1 MIVQALNS
9 LGAMN
14 SWLIIGVLALY
25 ILVLFLCAFFGEKHA
40 SRLST
45 RGRMLLFSLTLGVY
59 CSSWTFYGATGA
71 AVREG
76 IIFLP
81 IYLGPLLF
89 IWFGYDIWRRLGR
102 VRRHHAISSIADFIA
117 ARYGK
122 SGTLASLVTILAVI
136 AIIPYLALQL
146 RAIALS
152 ASVVLDQGPHLNTTT
167 NSVLLMTGV
176 LAMLAMM
183 FGTRQIANTEQH
195 GGLMLAVAFESFVK
209 LSALICVALFFIFE
223 TPNNLRQISHDVAKT
238 FHEVQLFGVP
248 ETFWIQTLLAGL
260 AIICLPRQFHVAVVE
275 LRDEKHIRGARR
287 WFAVYLILTTLAI
300 IPIASWAL
308 HAAPQFLTIPD
319 VAVLSL
325 PLSYNQEWLTLLAFL
340 GGFSASTGMLLVSSV
355 ALSIMLSNDLIMP
368 ALWRFNLISRHDTR
382 LPQMLKFTRR
392 ICILAV
398 MLLGFLFF
406 HFFNDIDQL
415 SVFGLLAFSA
425 VAQFAP
431 ALIGGLYWRGGSRQG
446 VYAGLI
452 VGFLMWMY
460 TLLLPT
466 ILISLPDQYQDFSY
480 HFLHSGPFD
489 ISWLRPEALL
499 GFESFAPL
507 THGVI
512 WALGLN
518 IILYVWISRIYR
530 PSVAEQIQ
538 AESFFYYETKPLPAQ
553 HTSTDMSYLHHD
565 AARLRVGDLITLA
578 KRITGDRPTQ
588 HAFAQFSS
596 QNNVLLNEHSF
607 ANGMWWRFT
616 EQYLAGTIGAA
627 SARTL
632 LTTAMVNNGLAL
644 GQVANILDQASQWQR
659 FNQNLLM
666 TMIDHMTQGVSVV
679 DENMCLVAW
688 NNQYLKLF
696 DYPKDLVY
704 VGCPIADLIRYNAER
719 GECGPGSVEEHVR
732 KRIHWMQVG
741 SAHEF
746 ERIRKDGRVIQMRGN
761 PIEGGGF
768 VTTFADITAF
778 RENEAV
784 LEARVM
790 DRTQQLADALTEQQ
804 LAREQADKANMSKSR
819 FIAAASHDLL
829 QPMHA
834 ARLFSTVLEQS
845 VHSEQERQTLQQLDR
860 ALYGAES
867 MLSALLDIA
876 RLEGGS
882 LQPKRQAYPLHDL
895 LSDLSLQFKSIAAQ
909 RNIQLKV
916 HDAQFWIDTD
926 PQWIRR
932 IIQNF
937 VSNALRYTASGRVV
951 VGVLRSARKPQHI
964 RIGVWDTGPGIAE
977 EQRIK
982 LFQEFERCGH
992 TSPWGEQGL
1001 GLGLAIVQRMTSLL
1015 DYPVEVYS
1023 ELGKGSTFMIEVP
1036 TVPAPQKT
1044 VAALQQNTAI
1054 LATGYRV
1061 LCLDNDE
1068 TILDGMA
1075 ALLSKWGYDV
1085 FKATEPEQALTII
1098 QTENI
1103 QVWLIDQHLNRD
1115 QLGMDFILA
1124 HRPASVPVALITA
1137 DSDPELPQRLKEMNI
1152 VLLKKPLKPAG
1163 LRAWLSGLKISSD
1176 A

>member
-176 LAMLAMM
+176 LAILAMM

-308 HAAPQFLTIPD
+308 HAAPQFLTTPD

-446 VYAGLI
+446 VYA
-452 VGFLMWMY
+452 
-460 TLLLPT
+460 
-466 ILISLPDQYQDFSY
+466 
-480 HFLHSGPFD
+480 
-489 ISWLRPEALL
+489 
-499 GFESFAPL
+499 
-507 THGVI
+507 
-512 WALGLN
+512 
-518 IILYVWISRIYR
+518 
-530 PSVAEQIQ
+530 
-538 AESFFYYETKPLPAQ
+538 K
-553 HTSTDMSYLHHD
+553 
-565 AARLRVGDLITLA
+565 
-578 KRITGDRPTQ
+578 
-588 HAFAQFSS
+588 
-596 QNNVLLNEHSF
+596 
-607 ANGMWWRFT
+607 
-616 EQYLAGTIGAA
+616 
-627 SARTL
+627 
-632 LTTAMVNNGLAL
+632 
-644 GQVANILDQASQWQR
+644 
-659 FNQNLLM
+659 
-666 TMIDHMTQGVSVV
+666 
-679 DENMCLVAW
+679 
-688 NNQYLKLF
+688 
-696 DYPKDLVY
+696 
-704 VGCPIADLIRYNAER
+704 
-719 GECGPGSVEEHVR
+719 
-732 KRIHWMQVG
+732 
-741 SAHEF
+741 
-746 ERIRKDGRVIQMRGN
+746 
-761 PIEGGGF
+761 
-768 VTTFADITAF
+768 
-778 RENEAV
+778 
-784 LEARVM
+784 
-790 DRTQQLADALTEQQ
+790 
-804 LAREQADKANMSKSR
+804 
-819 FIAAASHDLL
+819 
-829 QPMHA
+829 
-834 ARLFSTVLEQS
+834 
-845 VHSEQERQTLQQLDR
+845 
-860 ALYGAES
+860 
-867 MLSALLDIA
+867 
-876 RLEGGS
+876 
-882 LQPKRQAYPLHDL
+882 
-895 LSDLSLQFKSIAAQ
+895 
-909 RNIQLKV
+909 
-916 HDAQFWIDTD
+916 
-926 PQWIRR
+926 
-932 IIQNF
+932 
-937 VSNALRYTASGRVV
+937 
-951 VGVLRSARKPQHI
+951 
-964 RIGVWDTGPGIAE
+964 
-977 EQRIK
+977 
-982 LFQEFERCGH
+982 
-992 TSPWGEQGL
+992 
-1001 GLGLAIVQRMTSLL
+1001 
-1015 DYPVEVYS
+1015 
-1023 ELGKGSTFMIEVP
+1023 
-1036 TVPAPQKT
+1036 
-1044 VAALQQNTAI
+1044 
-1054 LATGYRV
+1054 
-1061 LCLDNDE
+1061 
-1068 TILDGMA
+1068 
-1075 ALLSKWGYDV
+1075 
-1085 FKATEPEQALTII
+1085 
-1098 QTENI
+1098 
-1103 QVWLIDQHLNRD
+1103 
-1115 QLGMDFILA
+1115 
-1124 HRPASVPVALITA
+1124 
-1137 DSDPELPQRLKEMNI
+1137 
-1152 VLLKKPLKPAG
+1152 
-1163 LRAWLSGLKISSD
+1163 
-1176 A
+1176 

>member
-176 LAMLAMM
+176 LAILAMM

-746 ERIRKDGRVIQMRGN
+746 ERIRKDGRVIQMCGN

>member
-308 HAAPQFLTIPD
+308 HAAPQFLTTPD

-466 ILISLPDQYQDFSY
+466 ILRSLPDQYQDFSY
-480 HFLHSGPFD
+480 HFLHSGPFGV
-489 ISWLRPEALL
+489 SWLRPEALL

>member
-308 HAAPQFLTIPD
+308 HAAPQFLTTPD

-466 ILISLPDQYQDFSY
+466 ILRSLPDQYQDFSY

-1176 A
+1176 T